1 MIFRS
6 ARITDVE
13 AISELLDQY
22 AAVDLMLQRPKAVLY
37 ERIREFIVVE
47 DDGIIVAMGALSVIW
62 KDLAEIRSLAVSD
75 QYRGKGLGKAIAEK
89 LMDEAKALGLEKV
102 FALTYQVE
110 FFSKLGFELVDKNS
124 MPQKVWKDCVNC
136 HKFPDCDEN
145 AMMKYVSYE

>member
-75 QYRGKGLGKAIAEK
+75 KYRGKGLGKAIAEK
-89 LMDEAKALGLEKV
+89 LMDEAKALGIEKV
-102 FALTYQVE
+102 FALTYQMD
-110 FFSKLGFELVDKNS
+110 FFGKLGFELVDKNS